1 MVIEKDYM
9 GDNVKHPAHYT
20 QGKIECLDY
29 ILDKKL
35 SFCLGNA
42 VKYITRCQI
51 KNGGKNR
58 VEDLKKAVFYIE
70 AQIKEWE
77 NNGENITV

>member
-9 GDNVKHPAHYT
+9 GGDAVRHPAHY
-20 QGKIECLDY
+20 QGRIECLDY

-42 VKYITRCQI
+42 VKYITRCQH
-51 KNGGKNR
+51 KNGGKNK

-70 AQIKEWE
+70 TQIKEWE
-77 NNGENITV
+77 NNAE